1 MISFKK
7 WYENLNTINND
18 LVDDSQINRIYD
30 KAKIAVDIVRMYGK
44 QTNKKILNNISTIA
58 NLASGAYGLYNSK
71 FNKKILSKSAEEKIR
86 FKFGD
91 KVFANNNLHKIPEI
105 VIRKY
110 IPEIK
115 DEEIIPSDVIFV
127 NVSRIVRESKGDW
140 SIILQ
145 IASTIIHES
154 THEKEREE
162 KGFTSESLPEMEE
175 KIFLNWFNKNKQNI
189 IKKYPNIK

>member
-1 MISFKK
+1 MNFKN
-7 WYENLNTINND
+7 WYENLNTLNND
-18 LVDDSQINRIYD
+18 LVDDSQINKVYD
-30 KAKIAVDIVRMYGK
+30 KAKIAVDIVRMYSK

-71 FNKKILSKSAEEKIR
+71 FNKKVLSKSAEEKVR
-86 FKFGD
+86 FKFGND
-91 KVFANNNLHKIPEI
+91 VFKNNNLHNIPEI

-115 DEEIIPSDVIFV
+115 DEEINPSDVIFI
-127 NVSRIVRESKGDW
+127 NVSRIVREKKSDW
-140 SIILQ
+140 DAIFE

-162 KGFTSESLPEMEE
+162 KGFTNESLPQIEE
-175 KIFLNWFNKNKQNI
+175 KLFLNWVLKNKQI
-189 IKKYPNIK
+189 IFKKYPNIK